1 MQVSPDFVTLTIEPQ
16 FPMDRFF
23 ASRARAMFTAGAAA
37 LAAALLASCAPDRTV
52 PPCPDVR
59 VDSVTANITQFRAG
73 PGREVGDI
81 VYQAEI
87 VNYRGSCTQDLEN
100 DEGEAEVEME
110 VEFAMATGSASVEG
124 DVPIYFFVA
133 IPQLFPDP
141 AAKQVFEMR
150 RESRNGASKAVR
162 WTERVSLTLPVT
174 KARPSA
180 SYDIY
185 VGFQLTDEQLAFN
198 RTRIR

>member
-1 MQVSPDFVTLTIEPQ
+1 MKTSAVLRVLLLS
-16 FPMDRFF
+16 
-23 ASRARAMFTAGAAA
+23 AAGAA
-37 LAAALLASCAPDRTV
+37 LLGACAPDRTV

-59 VDSVTANITQFRAG
+59 VDAATANVTQFRDG
-73 PGREVGDI
+73 PGRDVGDI

-87 VNYRGSCTQDLEN
+87 VRYEGSCTQDLEN

-110 VEFAMATGSASVEG
+110 VEFAMATGAASAEG
-124 DVPIYFFVA
+124 EIPLYYFVA

-141 AAKQVFEMR
+141 AAKRIFEVR
-150 RESRNGASKAVR
+150 REGPGGASKVQR
-162 WTERVSLTLPVT
+162 WTENISLTLPVT

-180 SYDIY
+180 AYDIY
-185 VGFQLTDEQLAFN
+185 IGFQLTDDQLAFN

>member
-1 MQVSPDFVTLTIEPQ
+1 MDKPFV
-16 FPMDRFF
+16 
-23 ASRARAMFTAGAAA
+23 SRACVVLSGA
-37 LAAALLASCAPDRTV
+37 AAALLGACAPDRTV

-59 VDSVTANITQFRAG
+59 VDSATANVTQFREG
-73 PGREVGDI
+73 PGRDVGDI

-87 VNYRGSCTQDLEN
+87 VSYEGSCTQDLTN

-110 VEFAMATGSASVEG
+110 VEFALATGAAAAKG
-124 DVPIYFFVA
+124 DVPLYYFVA

-141 AAKQVFEMR
+141 AAKQVFEVR
-150 RESRNGASKAVR
+150 RESPGGASKADR
-162 WTERVSLTLPVT
+162 WTERVNLTLPVT

-180 SYDIY
+180 AYDIY

>member
-1 MQVSPDFVTLTIEPQ
+1 MNKFPGILT
-16 FPMDRFF
+16 
-23 ASRARAMFTAGAAA
+23 ASV
-37 LAAALLASCAPDRTV
+37 LAAALLGACAPDRTV
-52 PPCPDVR
+52 PPCPNVR
-59 VDSVTANITQFRAG
+59 VDSATANVTQFRAG

-87 VNYRGSCTQDLEN
+87 VNYEGSCTQDLTN

-110 VEFAMATGSASVEG
+110 IEFAMATGAASTGG
-124 DVPIYFFVA
+124 DIPLFYFVA
-133 IPQLFPDP
+133 LPQLFPDP
-141 AAKQVFEMR
+141 AGKQIFEVR
-150 RESRNGASKAVR
+150 RESRAGASKAER
-162 WTERVSLTLPVT
+162 WTERVTLTLPVT

-180 SYDIY
+180 AYDIY

>member
-1 MQVSPDFVTLTIEPQ
+1 
-16 FPMDRFF
+16 MDRFTG
-23 ASRARAMFTAGAAA
+23 SRARVLSAAGAAA

-59 VDSVTANITQFRAG
+59 VDSATANVTQFREG

-87 VNYRGSCTQDLEN
+87 VRYEGSCTQDLEN

-110 VEFAMATGSASVEG
+110 VEFALATGAAAPAGEI
-124 DVPIYFFVA
+124 PLYYFVA

-141 AAKQVFEMR
+141 AAKQVFEVR
-150 RESRNGASKAVR
+150 RDSRGGASKVDR
-162 WTERVSLTLPVT
+162 WTETISLTLPVT

-180 SYDIY
+180 AYDIY

>member
-1 MQVSPDFVTLTIEPQ
+1 MDTSLVLRPRVLL
-16 FPMDRFF
+16 FP
-23 ASRARAMFTAGAAA
+23 AAA
-37 LAAALLASCAPDRTV
+37 VLLGAVLLAGCAPDRTV

-59 VDSVTANITQFRAG
+59 VDNATANITQFRDG
-73 PGREVGDI
+73 PGRDVGDI

-87 VNYRGSCTQDLEN
+87 VSYRGTCTQDLEN

-110 VEFAMATGSASVEG
+110 IEFAMATGAASAKGEI
-124 DVPIYFFVA
+124 PLYYFVA
-133 IPQLFPDP
+133 LPQLFPDP
-141 AAKQVFEMR
+141 AGKQIFELR
-150 RESRNGASKAVR
+150 RTGPGGASKVQR
-162 WTERVSLTLPVT
+162 WTETVSLTLPVT

-180 SYDIY
+180 AYDIY

>member
-1 MQVSPDFVTLTIEPQ
+1 MDKFLPPRAPVLAGVALGLTLL
-16 FPMDRFF
+16 
-23 ASRARAMFTAGAAA
+23 GA
-37 LAAALLASCAPDRTV
+37 CAPDRTV
-52 PPCPDVR
+52 PPCPNVR
-59 VDSVTANITQFRAG
+59 VDSSTANVTQFRDG

-87 VNYRGSCTQDLEN
+87 VNYQGSCTQDLEN

-110 VEFAMATGSASVEG
+110 VEFAMATGAAAAAG
-124 DVPIYFFVA
+124 QVPLYYFVA

-141 AAKQVFEMR
+141 AAKQVFEVR
-150 RESRNGASKAVR
+150 RSSRGGAARAER
-162 WTERVSLTLPVT
+162 WTESIALTLPVT

-180 SYDIY
+180 AYDIY